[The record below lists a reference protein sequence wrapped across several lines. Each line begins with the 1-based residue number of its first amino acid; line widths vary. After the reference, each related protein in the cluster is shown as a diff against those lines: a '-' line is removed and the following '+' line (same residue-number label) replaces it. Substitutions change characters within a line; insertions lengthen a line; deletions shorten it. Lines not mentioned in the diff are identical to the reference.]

1 MKKIITIALFVLG
14 FIETYLIMSFYIPS
28 LRLKLIAP
36 PLEFFLKSLAST
48 WLFKFIISIIVGLII
63 SGIYVL
69 LIKKKKDTKG
79 LMFVVAI
86 FFMIVVIGVLYV
98 STTANR
104 F

>member
-1 MKKIITIALFVLG
+1 MKKIITIALLVLV

-48 WLFKFIISIIVGLII
+48 WLFKFIISVVVGLII
-63 SGIYVL
+63 GGIHVL
-69 LIKKKKDTKG
+69 LVKKNKDTKV
-79 LMFVVAI
+79 LMLVLAI
-86 FFMIVVIGVLYV
+86 FFIIVVIGVIYV
-98 STTANR
+98 SITANR